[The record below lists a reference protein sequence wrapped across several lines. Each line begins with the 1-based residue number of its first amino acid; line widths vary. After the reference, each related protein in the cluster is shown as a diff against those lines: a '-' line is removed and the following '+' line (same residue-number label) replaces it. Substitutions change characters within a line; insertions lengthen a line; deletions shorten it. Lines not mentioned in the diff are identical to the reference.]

1 MNDFEKIFGLAFYSS
16 FLRKELNCDKEN
28 MIISN
33 RCSFQMKMLSSLTCV
48 LIYSM
53 AKCILEHGFKD
64 TSVLKVLKNLSTHNG
79 IY

>member
-1 MNDFEKIFGLAFYSS
+1 MNDFEKIFAPAFYCS